1 MIIYVM
7 SEGTKEEKLKHI
19 FRIFDRDGSGSISQ
33 EEMTSI
39 VTHLYNLIPGRER
52 GEVGT
57 PEQFSQKIMNE
68 MDKNKVS
75 RQRVTTLYLYTV
87 FVQDGKIS
95 EEELMEA
102 FLRQEMMTTF
112 LVNKVMQRAV
122 TAKVNILKD

>member
-7 SEGTKEEKLKHI
+7 SEGSKEEKLKHI

-39 VTHLYNLIPGRER
+39 VTNLYHLIPGRER

-75 RQRVTTLYLYTV
+75 RQKGFHLYTLLY

-95 EEELMEA
+95 EKELLEA
-102 FLRQEMMTTF
+102 FLSQEIVAKL
-112 LVNKVMQRAV
+112 LVNKFMQRAI

>member
-7 SEGTKEEKLKHI
+7 SDGSKEEKLKHI

-39 VTHLYNLIPGRER
+39 VTHLYHLIPGRER

-68 MDKNKVS
+68 MDKNNVS
-75 RQRVTTLYLYTV
+75 GRQGYIFTTLHRVL
-87 FVQDGKIS
+87 QDGKIS

-102 FLRQEMMTTF
+102 FLRQEMLTTL